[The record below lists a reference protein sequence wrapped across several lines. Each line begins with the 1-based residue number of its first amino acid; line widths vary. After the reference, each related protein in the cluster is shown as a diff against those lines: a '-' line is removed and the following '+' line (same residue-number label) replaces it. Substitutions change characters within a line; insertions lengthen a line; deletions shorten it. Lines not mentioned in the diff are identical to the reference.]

1 MRHVYLLVLAALTAG
16 AVLVV
21 QVGAASAGSAQVT
34 NANDAGPGSFRAA
47 VVLANADASVG
58 HIVFVGN
65 LDSIELQSTVV
76 YTGQMQYNDGINFRE
91 DAPGNLAASVRH
103 SAADDNSE
111 DGIHFDEN
119 AVGNL
124 TSTAG
129 HGSAS
134 GNAEVGVLG
143 DQAGAADVGTLDVL
157 FMPLVG
163 NGVDDVAVVGNVT
176 LTQTP

>member
-1 MRHVYLLVLAALTAG
+1 MAI
-16 AVLVV
+16 
-21 QVGAASAGSAQVT
+21 
-34 NANDAGPGSFRAA
+34 D
-47 VVLANADASVG
+47 
-58 HIVFVGN
+58 
-65 LDSIELQSTVV
+65 
-76 YTGQMQYNDGINFRE
+76 NDGINFRE
-91 DAPGNLAASVRH
+91 DAAGNLAASVSH
-103 SAADDNSE
+103 STADDNSE

-119 AVGNL
+119 AAGNL

-157 FMPLVG
+157 FMSLVG
-163 NGVDDVAVVGNVT
+163 NGVDDVAVAGNVT